1 MSRIRTGDTHGHSGI
16 WRRRHGG
23 VFMQRPQQAGHRV
36 TILARGKQLVDI
48 RRHGLVLEDIV
59 SAPTGRRWAG
69 CHADQRGCWLARTNC
84 YQIWNMT

>member
-1 MSRIRTGDTHGHSGI
+1 MDILVYGAGVM
-16 WRRRHGG
+16 G
-23 VFMQRPQQAGHRV
+23 VFLCSDRSKQAIV